1 MSFITPTN
9 NVKLLTGIPFNND
22 YENTLYFQNRTAQ
35 YNYFASKVKYVNSVA
50 MSWNDVSYQRYMRNA
65 IKLEINAESI
75 YDCNYMMFQNT
86 NFGSRWFY
94 AFITNIEYVANQVTL
109 VYYQIDAIQTWL
121 LDCTINPSFVK
132 RMHYA
137 TDSMY
142 VSRVPEN
149 LELGEY
155 QIDSITYDSRFY
167 DSVYVVAVTEL
178 PSGTSNLD
186 ITRHTEYFKRVKGYG
201 TGLYYLCF
209 PVTLDGI
216 KGVNTV
222 IRKYTTG
229 IFNGVNVDS
238 IAMIFEAPKI
248 MFLSS
253 DAQVVNVSTVLG
265 GTENYGTMYSPWGAT
280 ESSANTDPDTSEVT
294 VPFTYSNNKWWC
306 GSHAVRNMKLIQ
318 YPYNFIYMFDGKGN
332 HAVYNYEDF
341 YADGNDSPVC
351 KFKYVTTGNVDS
363 SIMVIPLKY
372 KGAAVNRNETFVF
385 KGFPQCSWNNDLFKA
400 WYAQNGG
407 VIGSAVRMI
416 SGMDTENI
424 GTNFKN
430 WIGGKDV
437 VVPGKIRWNMETGE
451 DGRKHRTN
459 QRQDISYQQST
470 DFFDQNLSSVGSGIM
485 GELGKM
491 LEHSKMPTQAVGNF
505 NTEIGYYE
513 GVHAPMI
520 TAMHIRQDYAERIDN
535 YFDMFGY
542 ACNDVTTVDYWNRP
556 HWNYIQTVGL
566 NIIASI
572 PEGFAKQIVTIF
584 ENGIRFW
591 KNASEVGQYNL
602 DNSPTA

>member
-318 YPYNFIYMFDGKGN
+318 YPYNFIYMFDGKNLFDDYTSFVGEW
-332 HAVYNYEDF
+332 HIDETIEYM
-341 YADGNDSPVC
+341 
-351 KFKYVTTGNVDS
+351 KQTGNMFHFH
-363 SIMVIPLKY
+363 I
-372 KGAAVNRNETFVF
+372 
-385 KGFPQCSWNNDLFKA
+385 
-400 WYAQNGG
+400 
-407 VIGSAVRMI
+407 
-416 SGMDTENI
+416 
-424 GTNFKN
+424 N
-430 WIGGKDV
+430 WF
-437 VVPGKIRWNMETGE
+437 R
-451 DGRKHRTN
+451 
-459 QRQDISYQQST
+459 
-470 DFFDQNLSSVGSGIM
+470 
-485 GELGKM
+485 
-491 LEHSKMPTQAVGNF
+491 
-505 NTEIGYYE
+505 
-513 GVHAPMI
+513 
-520 TAMHIRQDYAERIDN
+520 
-535 YFDMFGY
+535 
-542 ACNDVTTVDYWNRP
+542 
-556 HWNYIQTVGL
+556 
-566 NIIASI
+566 
-572 PEGFAKQIVTIF
+572 
-584 ENGIRFW
+584 
-591 KNASEVGQYNL
+591 
-602 DNSPTA
+602 